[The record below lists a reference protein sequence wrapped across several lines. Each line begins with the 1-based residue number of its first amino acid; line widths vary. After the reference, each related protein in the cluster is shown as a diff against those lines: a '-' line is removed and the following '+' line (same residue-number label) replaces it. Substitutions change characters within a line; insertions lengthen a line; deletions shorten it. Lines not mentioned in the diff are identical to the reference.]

1 MERQPFISISEWNIK
16 KVSSGSLA
24 RFLNWIGKSA
34 KTKKQ
39 FLAKYFDY
47 SFCCSKERWLR
58 FAEDICHFNG
68 LVFESDRWSRDYD
81 DWKSKGCS
89 YSIHFF

>member
-1 MERQPFISISEWNIK
+1 MERHPFIAINECNIT
-16 KVSSGSLA
+16 KVSSRSLA
-24 RFLNWIGKSA
+24 RFLNWVGKSA

-58 FAEDICHFNG
+58 FVQDICESNC
-68 LVFESDRWSRDYD
+68 LVFEADRLSREYD
-81 DWKSKGCS
+81 SWIAKGCS
-89 YSIHFF
+89 YSIYFF